1 MKKSG
6 IKLLVGALLITLIGG
21 TMVGCGSSSTESDD
35 GGQTSLTLSGSS
47 ALLPLVEATIDGFKQ
62 DNSQYDINA
71 QAGGSGTG
79 LTQVS
84 DGSVDVGNSDIFANE
99 KLDDSAA
106 KELTDNK
113 VVVCGFSVAVSK
125 DLGVK
130 NLTKDQIKSIF
141 SGKVT
146 NWKDVGGPDKAI
158 FVVHRPASSGTR
170 ATFTTTLLDK
180 DKTLEKDA
188 IGATQ
193 DSNGAVLTA
202 MTQNEGSISYL
213 AFSYMNT
220 DEAKNK
226 IVGVSIDGVE
236 PTKDNITTGKYP
248 FWSWEHMY
256 TKGETKGLAKKFI
269 DYLTSDKNKD
279 NIEKLGFISSS
290 EMKVK

>member
-21 TMVGCGSSSTESDD
+21 TMVGCGSRSTDSDD

-47 ALLPLVEATIDGFKQ
+47 ALLPLVEATIEGFKQ

-99 KLDDSAA
+99 KLDDAAA

-113 VVVCGFSVAVSK
+113 VAVCGFSVAVSK

-141 SGKVT
+141 SGKIT

-188 IGATQ
+188 LGATQ
-193 DSNGAVLTA
+193 DSNGAVLQA
-202 MTQNEGSISYL
+202 MAQNEGSISYL
-213 AFSYMNT
+213 AFSYMTT

-269 DYLTSDKNKD
+269 DYLTSDQNKD

>member
-21 TMVGCGSSSTESDD
+21 TMVGCGSNSTDSDD

-99 KLDDSAA
+99 KLDDAAA

-141 SGKVT
+141 SGKIT

-213 AFSYMNT
+213 AFSYMTT

-256 TKGETKGLAKKFI
+256 TKGETTGLAKKFI